1 MIEGKLLNVRYQLER
16 KEIKLSDALLI
27 TARFLNNQLKK
38 KQLTWL
44 NRELLGYLKED
55 LEGFFNAKD
64 ESKFPLPD
72 YRFLRGSWGR
82 ECDDG
87 MIIHLETPRLKEKR
101 IFCNIGIQQI
111 ETQLLELKEKNS
123 EPMEDNVFCMSF
135 DPATGA
141 QFYCNATEL
150 EKIYLSV
157 KQRLLDFIDS
167 ACAAKRADLSN

>member
-1 MIEGKLLNVRYQLER
+1 
-16 KEIKLSDALLI
+16 
-27 TARFLNNQLKK
+27 
-38 KQLTWL
+38 
-44 NRELLGYLKED
+44 
-55 LEGFFNAKD
+55 
-64 ESKFPLPD
+64 
-72 YRFLRGSWGR
+72 
-82 ECDDG
+82 